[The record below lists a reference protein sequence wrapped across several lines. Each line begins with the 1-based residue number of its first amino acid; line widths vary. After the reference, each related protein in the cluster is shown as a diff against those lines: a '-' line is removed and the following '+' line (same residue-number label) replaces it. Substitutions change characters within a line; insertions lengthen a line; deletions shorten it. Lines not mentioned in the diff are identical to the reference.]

1 MAQWTKRLTV
11 LRDVLAS
18 LLPFRQDAVPYLD
31 AAGINWLTIDMA
43 GNPVTL
49 WHNILT
55 YANANEQVMDMVN
68 AVLEKFPKNPH
79 LLAFKQPEEE
89 DYNLGPDI
97 KDMEWKDNQPV
108 EDLEKLTGSVNTLL
122 PISFLAVGLQKARA
136 VARVYIKKGSKAEV
150 GTGFLLPGNVFVT
163 NNHVIKDKTTA
174 GAALLQFDYEESA
187 DGNPV
192 AVTEFKLDPSKGFAT
207 SVADD
212 WTAVKVIGDANARF
226 GALEPVENIAVQKD
240 DFVNIIQH
248 PGGRYKQIGLYH
260 NMVTFSNDKIV
271 QYLTDT
277 EPGSSG
283 SPVFNSEWQLVAL
296 HHSGGMLREPGSIQR
311 LLRNE
316 GININ
321 VVMAGLKANNLL

>member
-1 MAQWTKRLTV
+1 MQQWTKKLTL

-31 AAGINWLTIDMA
+31 AAGIGWLTIDLG

-49 WHNILT
+49 WHNILA
-55 YANANEQVMDMVN
+55 YANANGQVADLVN

-79 LLAFKQPEEE
+79 LLAYKQDADE

-97 KDMEWKDNQPV
+97 KDTAWRDGETV
-108 EDLEKLTGSVNTLL
+108 ETLEKITGSVSTLL
-122 PISFLAVGLQKARA
+122 PISFLATGLQRA
-136 VARVYIKKGSKAEV
+136 KSVARVYIKRGSKAEV
-150 GTGFLLPGNVFVT
+150 GTGFLVAGNVFVT
-163 NNHVIKDKTTA
+163 NNHVIKDAETA
-174 GAALLQFDYEESA
+174 AIAVLQFDYEESE
-187 DGNPV
+187 DGNPLEI
-192 AVTEFKLDPSKGFAT
+192 TEFALDPLKGFAT
-207 SVADD
+207 SVKDD
-212 WTAVKVIGDANARF
+212 WTAIRVKGDANKKFA
-226 GALEPVENIAVQKD
+226 ALALVENITVQKD

-248 PGGRYKQIGLYH
+248 PGGRFKQIGLYH
-260 NMVTFSNDKIV
+260 NLVTFSNDKIV

-283 SPVFNSEWQLVAL
+283 SPVFNSQWQVVAL
-296 HHSGGMLREPGSIQR
+296 HHSGGILREPGSIQR

-321 VVMAGLKANNLL
+321 IVIKGLQENNLL

>member
-1 MAQWTKRLTV
+1 MPQWTKKLTT

-18 LLPFRQDAVPYLD
+18 LLPFRQDALPYLD
-31 AAGINWLTIDMA
+31 AAGISWLTIDM
-43 GNPVTL
+43 GSNPITI

-55 YANANEQVMDMVN
+55 YANANEQVAGLVD

-79 LLAFKQPEEE
+79 LLAYKQPEDE

-97 KDMEWKDNQPV
+97 KDTEWKDAAPV
-108 EDLEKLTGSVNTLL
+108 ETLEKITGSVSTLL
-122 PISFLAVGLQKARA
+122 PISFLATGLRMAKA
-136 VARVYIKKGSKAEV
+136 VARVYIKRGSKAEV

-163 NNHVIKDKTTA
+163 NNHVIKDAATA
-174 GAALLQFDYEESA
+174 AIAAIQFDYEESE
-187 DGNPV
+187 DGNPL
-192 AVTEFKLDPSKGFAT
+192 AVTAFKLDPAKGFAT

-212 WTAVKVIGDANARF
+212 WTAIKVKDDANAEF
-226 GALEPVENIAVQKD
+226 GALEPVENIVVQKD

-248 PGGRYKQIGLYH
+248 PGGRFKQIGLYH
-260 NMVTFSNDKIV
+260 NLVTFSNDKIV

-283 SPVFNSEWQLVAL
+283 SPVFNSQWQLVAL
-296 HHSGGMLREPGSIQR
+296 HHSGGMLREPGSKQR

-321 VVMAGLKANNLL
+321 LVIEGLKANNLL

>member
-1 MAQWTKRLTV
+1 
-11 LRDVLAS
+11 
-18 LLPFRQDAVPYLD
+18 
-31 AAGINWLTIDMA
+31 
-43 GNPVTL
+43 
-49 WHNILT
+49 
-55 YANANEQVMDMVN
+55 VN

-97 KDMEWKDNQPV
+97 KDMEWKDTQPV
-108 EDLEKLTGSVNTLL
+108 DELEKLTGSVNTLL

-150 GTGFLLPGNVFVT
+150 GTGFLVPGNVFVT

-174 GAALLQFDYEESA
+174 EAALLQFDYEESA

-192 AVTEFKLDPSKGFAT
+192 AVTGFKLDPAKGFAT
-207 SVADD
+207 SVAGD
-212 WTAVKVIGDANARF
+212 WTAIKVKGDANATF
-226 GALEPVENIAVQKD
+226 GALEPVENIAVKKD

-248 PGGRYKQIGLYH
+248 PGGRYKQIALYH
-260 NMVTFSNDKIV
+260 NMVTFSDDKIV

-283 SPVFNSEWQLVAL
+283 SPVFNSGWQLVAL
-296 HHSGGMLREPGSIQR
+296 HHSGGMLREPGSTQR

-321 VVMAGLKANNLL
+321 VVIAGLKANNLL

>member
-1 MAQWTKRLTV
+1 MAQWTKKLTL

-31 AAGINWLTIDMA
+31 AAAIGWLTIDLG
-43 GNPVTL
+43 GNPITL

-55 YANANEQVMDMVN
+55 YANANEQVTDLVN

-79 LLAFKQPEEE
+79 LLAYKQPEEE

-97 KDMEWKDNQPV
+97 KETEWKDSEAV
-108 EDLEKLTGSVNTLL
+108 ETLEKITGNVSTLL
-122 PISFLAVGLQKARA
+122 PISFLATGLQRAKA
-136 VARVYIKKGSKAEV
+136 VARVYIKRGSKAEV

-163 NNHVIKDKTTA
+163 NNHVIKDADTA
-174 GAALLQFDYEESA
+174 AIAVLQFDYEESE
-187 DGNPV
+187 DGNPL
-192 AVTEFKLDPSKGFAT
+192 AITEFKLDPAKGFAT
-207 SVADD
+207 SVKED
-212 WTAVKVIGDANARF
+212 WTAIKIKGDANKKF
-226 GALEPVENIAVQKD
+226 GALKPEENITVKKD

-248 PGGRYKQIGLYH
+248 PGGRFKQIGLYH
-260 NMVTFSNDKIV
+260 NLVTFSNDEIV

-283 SPVFNSEWQLVAL
+283 APVFNSQWQLVAL
-296 HHSGGMLREPGSIQR
+296 HHSGGILREPGSTQR

-321 VVMAGLKANNLL
+321 IVMAGLKANNLL